1 MKEKDYRKIRGFI
14 EQETMCG
21 NIEALKNLRDF
32 LNEQISLYEASIEQ
46 PLPGAS
52 ESVERFDILN
62 LELTEFLTVP
72 TYGLKFFR
80 NDLVHA
86 IKRMKKLKGT
96 VLVMDTIGIGETILL
111 QEKGIG
117 SRTVG
122 KYEHALNR
130 YGYSLNHPLSE
141 EQLKQFKIY
150 QKKNSKV

>member
-1 MKEKDYRKIRGFI
+1 MKNDYEKIKEFI
-14 EQETMCG
+14 EQELVRG
-21 NIEALKNLRDF
+21 NIEDLRQLRNF
-32 LNEQISLYEASIEQ
+32 LNEQIGSFQSFPQ
-46 PLPGAS
+46 VDS
-52 ESVERFDILN
+52 ETQERFDILN
-62 LELTEFLTVP
+62 LELRDFLTAP

-80 NDLVHA
+80 NDFIRA
-86 IKRMKKLKGT
+86 IRRIKQLKGM
-96 VLVMDTIGIGETILL
+96 VLVIDTIGIGKTVLL

-141 EQLKQFKIY
+141 AQIKQFKMY